1 VILPVVLTAI
11 VLAGNSGDDC
21 QEAQTL
27 GRKAYESRQ
36 YDQAAQHFARAL
48 KACGDSPAL
57 LLASGQAQLLSQ
69 HPAEAIAALDR
80 IAAAD
85 SNYVAALKVKAKALY
100 LLQKDREA
108 ETVLQRAAE
117 RARGDAEIPYD
128 LGRMYYQ
135 QQRHAEAAE
144 AFRKATVLDPL
155 AYKAWDNLGLA
166 AEALGD
172 VAQAQQHYLKALALV
187 HKDHPRYD
195 VVYANFADLLIKLGN
210 YQRAFDLA
218 VEAAQR
224 NPDEARNLFLAG
236 KALVQLG
243 RADLSVRW
251 FERAVALNADYPEPH
266 YLLWQAY
273 RKLGRD
279 ADAERALKSFQA
291 ASARAPKQRR

>member
-1 VILPVVLTAI
+1 MILPVVLTAI
-11 VLAGNSGDDC
+11 VLAGSTADDC
-21 QEAQTL
+21 QEAQAL
-27 GRKAYESRQ
+27 GRKAYEARQ
-36 YDQAAQHFARAL
+36 YDQAAQQFARAL

-57 LLASGQAQLLSQ
+57 LLASGQAQLLAQ

-80 IAAAD
+80 IAVGD
-85 SNYVAALKVKAKALY
+85 SNYVPALKVKAKALY
-100 LLQKDREA
+100 LLQRDREA

-117 RARGDAEIPYD
+117 RAPGDAEIPYD

-155 AYKAWDNLGLA
+155 AYKAWDNLGLT

-172 VAQAQQHYLKALALV
+172 VAQAQQHYLKALAIV

-218 VEAAQR
+218 AEAAQR

-243 RADLSVRW
+243 RSDLGVGW
-251 FERAVALNADYPEPH
+251 FERAIALNADYPEPH

-273 RKLGRD
+273 RKLGRE

-291 ASARAPKQRR
+291 ASARAPKERR